1 MVRLCCGTPAETD
14 NSIAL
19 WDVIKLAESSQVL
32 VGLKNVFSVSS
43 FCLMVAEFKFEGF
56 MEDTCRGMV
65 AMMDV
70 SWLSY
75 MLTFLT

>member
-1 MVRLCCGTPAETD
+1 M
-14 NSIAL
+14 
-19 WDVIKLAESSQVL
+19 
-32 VGLKNVFSVSS
+32 FSVSS

-70 SWLSY
+70 SLLSY